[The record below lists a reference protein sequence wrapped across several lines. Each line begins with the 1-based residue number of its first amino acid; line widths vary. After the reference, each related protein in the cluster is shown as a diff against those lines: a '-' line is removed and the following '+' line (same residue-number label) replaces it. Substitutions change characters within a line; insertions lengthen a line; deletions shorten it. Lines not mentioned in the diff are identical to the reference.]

1 MDFELRFE
9 KFLRWYL
16 TYVYL
21 IRYNTYKFL
30 KYGWT
35 MKTTLNIPRELIEEA
50 VQLSGVRTKTE
61 AVTLALKELI
71 RQQKIERLIEQA
83 GSLEFSDDWEDA
95 RHGR

>member
-1 MDFELRFE
+1 
-9 KFLRWYL
+9 
-16 TYVYL
+16 
-21 IRYNTYKFL
+21 
-30 KYGWT
+30 
-35 MKTTLNIPRELIEEA
+35 MKTTLNIPRELLEEA

-61 AVTLALKELI
+61 AVTLALQELI

>member
-1 MDFELRFE
+1 MPVLTAVY
-9 KFLRWYL
+9 YL
-16 TYVYL
+16 LYY
-21 IRYNTYKFL
+21 TYK
-30 KYGWT
+30 YYQIGWI
-35 MKTTLNIPRELIEEA
+35 MKTTLNIPRELLEEA

>member
-1 MDFELRFE
+1 MV
-9 KFLRWYL
+9 L
-16 TYVYL
+16 TAVYHL
-21 IRYNTYKFL
+21 QYYTYKFL
-30 KYGWT
+30 QYGWI
-35 MKTTLNIPRELIEEA
+35 MKTTLNIPRELLEEA

-61 AVTLALKELI
+61 AVTLALKKLI